1 MTSDTM
7 EQLVLTTMM
16 IMMMVTMMVTRMV
29 TMMVTMM
36 VIMMM
41 LHDDICPLT
50 VVVLTVT
57 IFGYYDACFD
67 FSLDDNRVA

>member
-1 MTSDTM
+1 M

-16 IMMMVTMMVTRMV
+16 IMMILTIMV

-67 FSLDDNRVA
+67 FSFDDNRVA

>member
-16 IMMMVTMMVTRMV
+16 IMMILTI
-29 TMMVTMM
+29 MVTMM

>member
-16 IMMMVTMMVTRMV
+16 IMMILTIMV

>member
-1 MTSDTM
+1 M

-16 IMMMVTMMVTRMV
+16 IMMILTIMV